1 MVLVLSLSINFGL
14 RPEGLEILFPSRKLW
29 TGGTWHSPRGQAR
42 ASEEGIVSTD
52 PVQTGVS
59 LPTGRLCVAGKN
71 CSWCSLCWVCAGWS
85 FPKDGKAP
93 APQCKLNLL
102 IQPLILATLRAE
114 GERSQVQGLFGLRVS
129 EFKTS
134 LASFLRSYLKVKS
147 KRKLASW
154 AYSSVV
160 DICRACLWTWVQS
173 LVLYNI
179 NNTPKNPNWALVL
192 GQSLHW
198 LLMPVSLTRL

>member
-1 MVLVLSLSINFGL
+1 M
-14 RPEGLEILFPSRKLW
+14 
-29 TGGTWHSPRGQAR
+29 
-42 ASEEGIVSTD
+42 STD

-59 LPTGRLCVAGKN
+59 LPTGRLCVAGRN
-71 CSWCSLCWVCAGWS
+71 CSRCSLCWVRAGS
-85 FPKDGKAP
+85 VLGGASRKTAKPRP
-93 APQCKLNLL
+93 PQCKPNLL

-114 GERSQVQGLFGLRVS
+114 GERSQVQDLFGLRVS

-154 AYSSVV
+154 TYSSVV

-173 LVLYNI
+173 LVLYN
-179 NNTPKNPNWALVL
+179 KNKHSKKP
-192 GQSLHW
+192 
-198 LLMPVSLTRL
+198 